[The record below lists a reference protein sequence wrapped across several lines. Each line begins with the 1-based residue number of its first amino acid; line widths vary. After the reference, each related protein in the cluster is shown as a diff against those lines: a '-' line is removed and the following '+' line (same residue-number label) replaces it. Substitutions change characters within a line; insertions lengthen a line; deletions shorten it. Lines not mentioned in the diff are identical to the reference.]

1 MFFQEIRRC
10 KSYDDGRTQV
20 AATGGW
26 QDSAAN
32 RKACTEW
39 LKGVYGAADT
49 GISAQAYSN
58 YPSLDLVDWQNE
70 YYGANYPRL
79 QAAKRTYD
87 PSGTLSGRG
96 VQGVE
101 ED

>member
-1 MFFQEIRRC
+1 MRPHCHRLPAAGGAQQRRRRERRA
-10 KSYDDGRTQV
+10 SIE
-20 AATGGW
+20 A
-26 QDSAAN
+26 
-32 RKACTEW
+32 

-87 PSGTLSGRG
+87 PTGTLSGRG